1 MQRAPKMDPPSGT
14 AHDPVRQ
21 QFLRQLHWFLSQIT
35 AEATQEAGGSNFDK
49 QKRNDKFYNSL
60 KILADHVV
68 RFNDNREKI
77 RESTSASISAPRATT
92 GDYASLQAP
101 GISTGAFPHS
111 HPAASVAPQKPE
123 LGSLAQTSLPRS
135 RNFAEAQIPQGN
147 INIPVAVSN
156 ASNGQS
162 VSPTV
167 TLEASFAAMPS
178 LQGSRAHSSESVPTV
193 GAISAPRSPVPTA
206 TRNGSSVGQNASG
219 PPSSQSKPSS
229 NFGFVVPQK
238 RPAPSSI
245 PALQAA
251 AISSTAEIEA
261 TFAAAS
267 DLMDPRRDSSRAPQ
281 ASGVSRTQQQ
291 YTSTSSTAPVTNN
304 NTDDGNNSSGSRKR
318 KRQKK
323 QWCPHCNDHKEG
335 FRGPHELARHM
346 NIQHTTKKTVYIVYD
361 DSLEQNMFKDC
372 KHCTRRKIYGQ
383 DYNAACHLRRAH
395 FNKRLKTDTPAQRE
409 FKQLHPDHPP
419 MEELRPW
426 LRKCIVDV
434 SKLKEKKYIDTQD
447 EAIIKMEPAVKYDEQ
462 AMSDM
467 EQEGDQDH
475 SISDD
480 DYRPEGPATPPPES
494 QFEAELQ
501 PESQSSAPRA
511 AMNESMLD
519 SFVDLDFQFGLDQPS
534 MFDDFTQQ
542 PEFVF
547 NTPVNAPPPQQQSAI
562 PRGASAKN
570 LFASQLQFLGIQPGQ
585 IVAEKVPDFVGLDP
599 NAMFGLQ
606 YEMVPSSDSNNV
618 EVSGNGEAMSF
629 DNFDFNQ
636 FLHGTIMN

>member
-1 MQRAPKMDPPSGT
+1 MQRTVRMDAPSGA

-35 AEATQEAGGSNFDK
+35 AEAAQESAGSNFDK

-77 RESTSASISAPRATT
+77 RESASASISAPRATT
-92 GDYASLQAP
+92 GDYASLQAQSV
-101 GISTGAFPHS
+101 STGAFMQTQ
-111 HPAASVAPQKPE
+111 PASSVAQQNSE
-123 LGSLAQTSLPRS
+123 LGSLAQTSLPKN
-135 RNFAEAQIPQGN
+135 RNFAEAQMPQGN
-147 INIPVAVSN
+147 INIPVAMSG
-156 ASNGQS
+156 APKGQS
-162 VSPTV
+162 VSPTMS
-167 TLEASFAAMPS
+167 LEASFAAMPS

-193 GAISAPRSPVPTA
+193 GAMSAPRSPIPNP
-206 TRNGSSVGQNASG
+206 TRNSNGMNQNAPG
-219 PPSSQSKPSS
+219 PSVSQAKPSS

-245 PALQAA
+245 PPLQAA
-251 AISSTAEIEA
+251 AMASTAEIEA
-261 TFAAAS
+261 TFAAAN
-267 DLMDPRRDSSRAPQ
+267 DLMNPRRDNSRVPQ
-281 ASGVSRTQQQ
+281 PSDIPRNQSQYASA
-291 YTSTSSTAPVTNN
+291 SSTAPLMNN
-304 NTDDGNNSSGSRKR
+304 NNDDGNNSSGSRKR

-361 DSLEQNMFKDC
+361 DSPEQNMFKDC

-395 FNKRLKTDTPAQRE
+395 FNKRLKTDTPAQKE

-447 EAIIKMEPAVKYDEQ
+447 EAIIKMEPAVKHDDQ
-462 AMSDM
+462 ALSDM
-467 EQEGDQDH
+467 EQEADQDH

-480 DYRPEGPATPPPES
+480 DYRQDGPATPPPES
-494 QFEAELQ
+494 QYETELQ
-501 PESQSSAPRA
+501 PESQPSASKA
-511 AMNESMLD
+511 AMNDSMLD
-519 SFVDLDFQFGLDQPS
+519 NFVDFDFQFGLDPTTS
-534 MFDDFTQQ
+534 MLDDFTQQ

-547 NTPVNAPPPQQQSAI
+547 NTPSATVPPPQQSAV

-585 IVAEKVPDFVGLDP
+585 IVVDKVPDFVGLDP

-606 YEMVPSSDSNNV
+606 YEMAPSDSNNV
-618 EVSGNGEAMSF
+618 EVSGGGEAMSF

-636 FLHGTIMN
+636 FLHGTIM

>member
-1 MQRAPKMDPPSGT
+1 MQRALKMDPPSGA

-35 AEATQEAGGSNFDK
+35 AEAIQETGNSNFDK

-77 RESTSASISAPRATT
+77 RESASASISAPRATT
-92 GDYASLQAP
+92 GEYAGLQASSAP
-101 GISTGAFPHS
+101 TGAFMHTQS
-111 HPAASVAPQKPE
+111 AGSVAQQNSE
-123 LGSLAQTSLPRS
+123 LGSLAQSSLPKH
-135 RNFAEAQIPQGN
+135 RNFTEAQMAQGH
-147 INIPVAVSN
+147 INIPAPISGV
-156 ASNGQS
+156 SNGQS
-162 VSPTV
+162 VSPTMS
-167 TLEASFAAMPS
+167 LEASFAAMPS

-193 GAISAPRSPVPTA
+193 GAMSAPRSPVVNPTRSSNNMGQTA
-206 TRNGSSVGQNASG
+206 PGSST
-219 PPSSQSKPSS
+219 SQSKPST
-229 NFGFVVPQK
+229 NFGFAVPLK
-238 RPAPSSI
+238 RPAPSI
-245 PALQAA
+245 PPLQAA
-251 AISSTAEIEA
+251 AISSTVEIEA
-261 TFAAAS
+261 AAN
-267 DLMDPRRDSSRAPQ
+267 DLMNPRRDSLKASQAPDVGRGQ
-281 ASGVSRTQQQ
+281 PH
-291 YTSTSSTAPVTNN
+291 YLSTSGTAPIINN
-304 NTDDGNNSSGSRKR
+304 ADDGNNSSGSRKR

-361 DSLEQNMFKDC
+361 DSPEQNMFKDC

-434 SKLKEKKYIDTQD
+434 SKLKEKKYIDSQD
-447 EAIIKMEPAVKYDEQ
+447 EAIIKMEPAVKYDDQALSDLEPEQ
-462 AMSDM
+462 
-467 EQEGDQDH
+467 DQDH
-475 SISDD
+475 LISDD
-480 DYRPEGPATPPPES
+480 DCRLDGPATPPPEPHSELEQQLDS
-494 QFEAELQ
+494 QQ
-501 PESQSSAPRA
+501 SAPKLV
-511 AMNESMLD
+511 MNDSMLD
-519 SFVDLDFQFGLDQPS
+519 SFVDLDFQFGLDS
-534 MFDDFTQQ
+534 TTGMFDDFTQQ

-547 NTPVNAPPPQQQSAI
+547 NAPSVTAPPLPQQQQSSV
-562 PRGASAKN
+562 PRGSSTKN
-570 LFASQLQFLGIQPGQ
+570 LFASQLQFLGIQPNQ
-585 IVAEKVPDFVGLDP
+585 IVSDNIPDFVGLDP

-606 YEMVPSSDSNNV
+606 YDMAPSDSNSV
-618 EVSGNGEAMSF
+618 EVSNGGDAMSF